1 MRTITKT
8 HQASGKSMIL
18 NPSVRIE
25 PVRTDSRGRGI
36 DVDGSNVY
44 REQRAGRY
52 TFRSSVVVEKQILF
66 GALIK
71 QADDGLSL
79 ASPERLH
86 SATVCP
92 AENAHKRLRAFFRA
106 VTSGGGLCHFR
117 VWQILLKKSKIERL
131 RKSREG
137 RLLGLSAAA
146 RLFKTNTRVRHC
158 VCVNR
163 SGPSRRSAGL
173 LARRPRT

>member
-52 TFRSSVVVEKQILF
+52 TFRSSVVVERQILF
-66 GALIK
+66 GALIR

-92 AENAHKRLRAFFRA
+92 AENAHKRLRAFFSG
-106 VTSGGGLCHFR
+106 VTYGGG
-117 VWQILLKKSKIERL
+117 
-131 RKSREG
+131 
-137 RLLGLSAAA
+137 AA
-146 RLFKTNTRVRHC
+146 RLPRLADTVEKVE
-158 VCVNR
+158 NR
-163 SGPSRRSAGL
+163 TAPKISRRSI
-173 LARRPRT
+173 ARSLRRCAAL